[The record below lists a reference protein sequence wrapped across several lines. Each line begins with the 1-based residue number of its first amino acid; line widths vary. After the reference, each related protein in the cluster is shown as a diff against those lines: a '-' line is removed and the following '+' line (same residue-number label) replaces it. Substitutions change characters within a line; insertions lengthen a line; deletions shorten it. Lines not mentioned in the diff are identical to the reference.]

1 MTLKRGDIVL
11 VPFPF
16 TDLSSQKVRP
26 ALVLTPD
33 LISTDVVIAFI
44 SSYIQQ
50 KVLSTDYI
58 LGLGHMDFPATG
70 LKKPS
75 VFRMNKLLTVQRSLI
90 IRRLGKVSPA
100 IQDEL
105 DRRLRVATGL

>member
-16 TDLSSQKVRP
+16 TDLSCQKVRP

-33 LISTDVVIAFI
+33 LKSTDVVIAFI
-44 SSYIQQ
+44 SSCTQQ

-58 LGLGHMDFPATG
+58 LDLRHTDFPATG
-70 LKKPS
+70 LKKTS

-90 IRRLGKVSPA
+90 TRRLGKVSPA

-105 DRRLRVATGL
+105 DRSAIGL